1 MATFKDTNVNDT
13 GFLELTA
20 GTTAQRPG
28 SPSSGDIRF
37 NSTENCIEF
46 YDGTEWILNKSSI
59 PIPNAFVSF
68 YENRNGATIGT
79 VDVYLA
85 NSSGGL
91 ITSSLYSAS
100 GDNGD
105 TWVER
110 TPISA
115 SVSENFRVVWH
126 YVSGSSFTGD
136 YAIDEVT
143 INGTTYDF
151 DSTDGGFISP
161 RDLNTA
167 NSVTA
172 YNDAVS
178 LATAT
183 GTVLGRWNRN
193 TGGTPSGSTGPSSGF
208 GGSGYY
214 VYAETSSPNFSN
226 VNFWLFSPEIS
237 I

>member
-1 MATFKDTNVNDT
+1 MASFKNTQVDDT
-13 GFLELTA
+13 GFIEIPA
-20 GTTAQRPG
+20 GTTGQRP
-28 SPSSGDIRF
+28 SPTTGDFRF
-37 NSTENCIEF
+37 NSDDDVLEF
-46 YDGTEWILNKSSI
+46 YDGTQWVQNSVDQVLPPISI
-59 PIPNAFVSF
+59 SF

-79 VDVYLA
+79 VNVYLA

-91 ITSSLYSAS
+91 ITSSLYSAT
-100 GDNGD
+100 GNNGD

-110 TPISA
+110 SIST
-115 SVSENFRVVWH
+115 SEPTENYRVVWH

-143 INGTTYDF
+143 IDGTTYDF
-151 DSTDGGFISP
+151 DSNDGGFISP
-161 RDLNTA
+161 RNLNTS

-193 TGGTPSGSTGPSSGF
+193 SGGTPSGSTGPSSGF
-208 GGSGYY
+208 GGSGFY
-214 VYAETSSPNFSN
+214 VYAESSSPNSPS
-226 VNFWLFSPEIS
+226 VNFWLFSPQIT